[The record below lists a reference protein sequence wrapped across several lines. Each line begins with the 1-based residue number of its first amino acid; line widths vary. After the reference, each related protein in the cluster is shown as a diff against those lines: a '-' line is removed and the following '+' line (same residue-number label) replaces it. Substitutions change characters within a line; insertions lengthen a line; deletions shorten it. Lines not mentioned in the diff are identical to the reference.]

1 MFILAQALSG
11 KIYTGSWGEQGAVG
25 GGGWGEEIH
34 FSLHSFLYML
44 NLLEGAQAAGPTN
57 NADKF

>member
-1 MFILAQALSG
+1 MFILAYALSG

-34 FSLHSFLYML
+34 FLLHSFLYML
-44 NLLEGAQAAGPTN
+44 NLPEGA
-57 NADKF
+57 